1 MATDAE
7 RIITMTLNYEKKTIE
22 MTKAEAK
29 EAGRPNSEKFNELV
43 KFRSIF
49 PEFTVVVKNTSAK
62 RDTYKGLDYDYM
74 KRYIEAHDNKE
85 ENLIKFYN
93 LRGLN
98 EKGERDASIEEHKY
112 GEIKMW
118 FLETYPEIE
127 AFNDETNQTLKE
139 IKARRAKA
147 REEKKAK
154 LRVVA

>member
-1 MATDAE
+1 
-7 RIITMTLNYEKKTIE
+7 MTLNYEKKTIE

-43 KFRSIF
+43 KFRTLCPDYEI
-49 PEFTVVVKNTSAK
+49 VVKANSTK
-62 RDTYKGLDYDYM
+62 RDTYKGLGYDYM

-85 ENLIKFYN
+85 ENLKMFYK

-98 EKGERDASIEEHKY
+98 EKGERDVTIKEYSY
-112 GEIKMW
+112 GDIKMW
-118 FLETYPEIE
+118 FLATYPEIE
-127 AFNDETNQTLKE
+127 EFNSKTDEELKE
-139 IKARRAKA
+139 IKAKRAKA

>member
-1 MATDAE
+1 
-7 RIITMTLNYEKKTIE
+7 MTINYERKTIE
-22 MTKAEAK
+22 MTKTEAK
-29 EAGRPNSEKFNELV
+29 EAGRPNSEKFDELV

-49 PEFTVVVKNTSAK
+49 PEFTVVVKNTSVK

-85 ENLIKFYN
+85 ENLIRFYN
-93 LRGLN
+93 LRGLD
-98 EKGERDASIEEHKY
+98 EKGERNVSIEEHSY

-118 FLETYPEIE
+118 FLDTYPEIE
-127 AFNDETNQTLKE
+127 KFNDNTNDTLRE
-139 IKARRAKA
+139 IKAKRAKA

>member
-1 MATDAE
+1 
-7 RIITMTLNYEKKTIE
+7 MTINYEKKTIE

-29 EAGRPNSEKFNELV
+29 EAGKFGSEKFNELV
-43 KFRSIF
+43 KFRTLCPDYEI
-49 PEFTVVVKNTSAK
+49 VVKANSTK

-85 ENLIKFYN
+85 ENLKMFYK

-98 EKGERDASIEEHKY
+98 ENGERDISIKEHSI

-118 FLETYPEIE
+118 FFDTFPEIE
-127 AFNDETNQTLKE
+127 NFNNDTDKALQKIKE
-139 IKARRAKA
+139 KRAMA

>member
-1 MATDAE
+1 
-7 RIITMTLNYEKKTIE
+7 MTINYEKKVIE
-22 MTKAEAK
+22 MTKTEAK

-93 LRGLN
+93 FRGLN

-127 AFNDETNQTLKE
+127 AFNNETNQMLKE
-139 IKARRAKA
+139 IKSKRAKA
-147 REEKKAK
+147 REEKKAN